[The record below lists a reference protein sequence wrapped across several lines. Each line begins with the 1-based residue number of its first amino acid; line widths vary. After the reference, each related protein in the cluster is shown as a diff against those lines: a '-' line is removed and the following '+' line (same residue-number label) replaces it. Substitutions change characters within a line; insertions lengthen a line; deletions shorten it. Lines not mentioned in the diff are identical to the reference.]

1 MGRDNGPSPR
11 VPAVARFGVF
21 ELDLRSGE
29 LRKHGV
35 RLRLQPRSL
44 QILQAL
50 LETPGQVVTREE
62 LQRRL
67 WPSGVFVDYDS
78 GLNTAVNRLRLA
90 LGDSAESPRYI
101 ETFARTGYRFI
112 APVEIVD
119 AAVRG
124 PTLPA
129 ARKTHA
135 SRLVALGVT
144 AIALALAVSWVA
156 FRRSSAAAF
165 QFQQVTFRR
174 GQVWGARFAP
184 DGRAILY
191 TANWDNGARQL
202 FLTNPFS
209 PESRELGFKDL
220 RLVAVS
226 RQGELALMSFDGTM
240 PIGGGTLS
248 RVAMNG
254 GDPKPAERNVMSADW
269 SRDGSRLAVVR
280 AVDGTN
286 QLEFPVGTVLH
297 KTSGWISSIR
307 ISPRDDSI
315 AFIEHPVRHDDRGS
329 VRLAEIGRSIRT
341 LAGEW
346 ASAGGLAF
354 DSAGREVWFT
364 ASQDGRPKFLWAVT
378 LSGQVRTIAQVAG
391 RMTLRDIAPD
401 GRVLASL
408 DTQQLEMAG
417 LVDGESG
424 QRNLSWLD
432 WSRVADVSAD
442 GRIVLF
448 EESGVGAGSQYQIY
462 VHRLDDHR
470 TVRVGD
476 GRAMAL
482 TRDGKSVLALG
493 TDERSR
499 FRLLPL
505 SEGHTVE
512 LPPTGLEYQ
521 WARFFPDGDR
531 LLALANEPGHPLRL
545 FVQPLDGKPFPITP
559 PIVVRN
565 VAISPDGSRVALL
578 AANGQLT
585 IYPTTENGAPRTI
598 STSDSLGPLLWTA
611 DDWLYVQH
619 VGGYTEI
626 PTRISRLHLPSGRL
640 EPWREVA
647 PIDRLGVNAITKV
660 MLSEDTRTVIFNYR
674 RVLSELFVAEPASR

>member
-1 MGRDNGPSPR
+1 MGRYNGPSPR

-35 RLRLQPRSL
+35 RLRIQPRSL

-209 PESRELGFKDL
+209 PESRELGFKD
-220 RLVAVS
+220 
-226 RQGELALMSFDGTM
+226 
-240 PIGGGTLS
+240 
-248 RVAMNG
+248 
-254 GDPKPAERNVMSADW
+254 
-269 SRDGSRLAVVR
+269 
-280 AVDGTN
+280 
-286 QLEFPVGTVLH
+286 
-297 KTSGWISSIR
+297 
-307 ISPRDDSI
+307 
-315 AFIEHPVRHDDRGS
+315 
-329 VRLAEIGRSIRT
+329 
-341 LAGEW
+341 
-346 ASAGGLAF
+346 
-354 DSAGREVWFT
+354 
-364 ASQDGRPKFLWAVT
+364 
-378 LSGQVRTIAQVAG
+378 
-391 RMTLRDIAPD
+391 
-401 GRVLASL
+401 
-408 DTQQLEMAG
+408 
-417 LVDGESG
+417 
-424 QRNLSWLD
+424 
-432 WSRVADVSAD
+432 
-442 GRIVLF
+442 
-448 EESGVGAGSQYQIY
+448 
-462 VHRLDDHR
+462 
-470 TVRVGD
+470 
-476 GRAMAL
+476 
-482 TRDGKSVLALG
+482 
-493 TDERSR
+493 
-499 FRLLPL
+499 
-505 SEGHTVE
+505 
-512 LPPTGLEYQ
+512 
-521 WARFFPDGDR
+521 
-531 LLALANEPGHPLRL
+531 
-545 FVQPLDGKPFPITP
+545 
-559 PIVVRN
+559 
-565 VAISPDGSRVALL
+565 
-578 AANGQLT
+578 
-585 IYPTTENGAPRTI
+585 
-598 STSDSLGPLLWTA
+598 
-611 DDWLYVQH
+611 
-619 VGGYTEI
+619 
-626 PTRISRLHLPSGRL
+626 
-640 EPWREVA
+640 
-647 PIDRLGVNAITKV
+647 
-660 MLSEDTRTVIFNYR
+660 
-674 RVLSELFVAEPASR
+674 